1 MMSAAAH
8 PPTMGSRRLA
18 SVTVA
23 FVALNGRVAAHPGH
37 GALHTTGG
45 RVSVALLTCCGLAV
59 LVGVARLYA
68 SDAVGARGV
77 GVGGVLGASLL
88 AAAALLV
95 WPVV

>member
-1 MMSAAAH
+1 MIAATH
-8 PPTMGSRRLA
+8 TPTMDSGRLA
-18 SVTVA
+18 VLA
-23 FVALNGRVAAHPGH
+23 VALVGLAGRVAAHPGH

-59 LVGVARLYA
+59 LGGVARLYA
-68 SDAVGARGV
+68 SDAVGARGA

-88 AAAALLV
+88 ASAALLV